1 MPHQGSTELLDD
13 PMAQELLVS
22 SIPARL
28 AYVARDGTPRVVP
41 IWFHW
46 NGSQIVLGT
55 PANAPKVRE
64 LQANP
69 SVALTI
75 DSNVNP
81 AKVLMIRGRADL
93 SFVDGLVQEYELA
106 AARYFGA
113 DQGKQWCDMLR
124 GVPGM
129 RMCRIAVGPA
139 WVGLLD
145 FQTRFPQ
152 FLEPLFR

>member
-46 NGSQIVLGT
+46 NGSQVVLGT

-64 LQANP
+64 LQSNP
-69 SVALTI
+69 GVALTI
-75 DSNVNP
+75 DSDVP
-81 AKVLMIRGRADL
+81 PPKILMIRGTAEL
-93 SFVDGLVQEYELA
+93 SFVDGLVGEYALA
-106 AARYFGA
+106 AARYLGA
-113 DQGKQWCDMLR
+113 DPGKQWCDMLR
-124 GVPGM
+124 GIPGLK
-129 RMCRIAVGPA
+129 MCRIAVRPA

-152 FLEPLFR
+152 ALAPLFR